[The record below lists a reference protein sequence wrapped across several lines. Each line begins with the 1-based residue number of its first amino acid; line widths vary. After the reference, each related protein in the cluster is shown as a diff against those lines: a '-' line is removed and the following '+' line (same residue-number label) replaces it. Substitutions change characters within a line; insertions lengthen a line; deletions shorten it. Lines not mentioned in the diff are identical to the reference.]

1 MSEERPYN
9 EKGPPPALPKQFKD
23 HASIF
28 SSNPSA
34 RCWPKSL
41 QYDPVLRHKVLAA
54 RETTDVLI
62 LDWPAESDEASLFSL
77 GRALVLAGTKLL
89 ELDNRELN
97 VELKPSGAGELS
109 ILLYDTTPGGA
120 GHCFELMK
128 LGRSWLMEARQIL
141 YGSQSHDA
149 ACRRACLDCL
159 LDFAGQFHANRLD
172 RRKAVE
178 LLNAVLGET
187 DNS

>member
-1 MSEERPYN
+1 
-9 EKGPPPALPKQFKD
+9 
-23 HASIF
+23 
-28 SSNPSA
+28 
-34 RCWPKSL
+34 
-41 QYDPVLRHKVLAA
+41 
-54 RETTDVLI
+54 
-62 LDWPAESDEASLFSL
+62 
-77 GRALVLAGTKLL
+77 
-89 ELDNRELN
+89 
-97 VELKPSGAGELS
+97 
-109 ILLYDTTPGGA
+109 
-120 GHCFELMK
+120 MK